1 VAAGTWLV
9 LTKHAERSARFAM
22 VDLSALMADRNT
34 FAKNAEVSRCAYTTD
49 REANAKNALHN
60 KTNVLRSRF
69 L

>member
-1 VAAGTWLV
+1 
-9 LTKHAERSARFAM
+9 M